1 MVRSL
6 RIAEV
11 APPFEAVPPRAYGGT
26 ERVVHALVAE
36 LADRGH
42 RVTLFA
48 SGDSSVPVEL
58 VPTVP
63 RALWSSGAPGS
74 DAAAAIE
81 RTLAAVRERAGDF
94 DVIHCHLE
102 WAGLRLAETIETPVV
117 VTMHGRLDQA
127 DAAVR
132 LGATR
137 AVLVAVSAAQAATQP
152 AAAFTVVH
160 NGLRFGEPGSE
171 VPVGDDLCFVGRLIE
186 DKGPLDAIEI
196 ARRSGRRLRIA
207 AKVGVLPAER
217 AYYEDVFRP
226 ALARADVEFLGELR
240 PEDRDRLMAGSFAFL
255 LPGTWP
261 EPFGLV
267 TIEALA
273 CGTPVVARPSGA
285 TPEIVR
291 DGVDG
296 FLGADVPAMVAALD
310 RVPGLDRGGIAA
322 SVRERF
328 NATRMAEGY
337 EAVFRAATGP

>member
-1 MVRSL
+1 MARAL

-11 APPFEAVPPRAYGGT
+11 APPYEAVPPRAYGGI
-26 ERVVHALVAE
+26 ERVVHALVEE
-36 LADRGH
+36 LADFGH

-48 SGDSSVPVEL
+48 SGDSDAPVEL

-63 RALWSSGAPGS
+63 RALWSGESSGI
-74 DAAAAIE
+74 DAEAGIE
-81 RTLAAVRERAGDF
+81 RTLHEVSRLAAAF

-102 WAGLRLAETIETPVV
+102 WAGLRLAEMVDVPVV
-117 VTMHGRLDQA
+117 VTMHGRVDQP
-127 DAAVR
+127 DAAER
-132 LGATR
+132 LGATN
-137 AVLVAVSAAQAATQP
+137 AVLVAVSAAQAAAQP
-152 AAAFTVVH
+152 AIPFTVIH
-160 NGLRFGEPGSE
+160 NGLRFAGAGPA

-186 DKGPLDAIEI
+186 EKGPLDAIEI

-207 AKVGVLPAER
+207 AKVGVLPAEQ
-217 AYYEDVFRP
+217 AYYEEVFRP
-226 ALARADVEFLGELR
+226 ALGRADVEFLGEL
-240 PEDRDRLMAGSFAFL
+240 PPADRDRLMAGSYAFL

-285 TPEIVR
+285 TPEILR

-310 RVPGLDRGGIAA
+310 RVPGLDRAAIAA
-322 SVRERF
+322 SVRDRF
-328 NATRMAEGY
+328 SATRMAEAY
-337 EAVFRAATGP
+337 ESLFVACAAA